1 MDSDSKRLNNS
12 QPTSS
17 AIEDEVGSQPLSK
30 VISTVD
36 SPVNEVFEQ
45 IEEEHEGNSDTL
57 NKRATLLEDDQ
68 RMVEPGEMAEA
79 LPDLQ
84 QVNIKSELPASRRS
98 SGSRPL

>member
-68 RMVEPGEMAEA
+68 
-79 LPDLQ
+79 
-84 QVNIKSELPASRRS
+84 
-98 SGSRPL
+98 